1 MKKITKAV
9 FPVAGL
15 GTRFLPATKANP
27 KEMLPIVDKP
37 LIQYAVEE
45 AITAGITELIFIT
58 GKTKKSITNHFDKAH
73 ELEIELEKQG
83 KTKELEIIRNI
94 IPDNVTCNYIK
105 QSEPLGLGHA
115 VLCAE
120 HVVGDE
126 PFVVILPDDLID
138 NDNDVATAQLIH
150 QYNKMESSVV
160 AVQNIAKEETS
171 KYGVIEKA
179 SDSHDKTYK
188 IKNIIEKPDPEKSP
202 STLGVVGRYALS
214 PKIFKYLKETEKG
227 TGNEIQLTDAIK
239 ALIKNESVYACE
251 FEGVRYDCGSKFGYM
266 HASVKYALKDK
277 DINQDFFE
285 LIKLIIK

>member
-1 MKKITKAV
+1 M
-9 FPVAGL
+9 
-15 GTRFLPATKANP
+15 
-27 KEMLPIVDKP
+27 
-37 LIQYAVEE
+37 
-45 AITAGITELIFIT
+45 
-58 GKTKKSITNHFDKAH
+58 
-73 ELEIELEKQG
+73 
-83 KTKELEIIRNI
+83 
-94 IPDNVTCNYIK
+94 
-105 QSEPLGLGHA
+105 
-115 VLCAE
+115 
-120 HVVGDE
+120 GDE

-202 STLGVVGRYALS
+202 STLGGVGRYALS
-214 PKIFKYLKETEKG
+214 PKIFKCLKETEKG
-227 TGNEIQLTDAIK
+227 AGNEIQLTDAIK

>member
-83 KTKELEIIRNI
+83 KTKELEIVRNI

-138 NDNDVATAQLIH
+138 NDNDVATAQLIY

-202 STLGVVGRYALS
+202 STLGFVGRYALS
-214 PKIFKYLKETEKG
+214 PKIFKYLKEKIE
-227 TGNEIQLTDAIK
+227 
-239 ALIKNESVYACE
+239 
-251 FEGVRYDCGSKFGYM
+251 
-266 HASVKYALKDK
+266 
-277 DINQDFFE
+277 
-285 LIKLIIK
+285 